1 MNPTISNFGEEH
13 DVFKFTLSGVNVSLA
28 NALRRIILNDI
39 HTVVFRTETYGDNQC
54 TIAINTSRQHNEM
67 IKQRLSCIPIYS
79 EDPDELPG
87 KYLMEVDVQNN
98 TDHILFVT
106 TGDFK
111 IKNKANGNYLTEKE
125 VNRIFPPNKISGDY
139 IDFARL
145 RPRIGDIP
153 GEHLKL
159 SCEFSVA
166 NVETNSMFNVVSKC
180 AYGFTVD
187 PVKSA
192 AAWEKVEAKMA
203 SEGSAG
209 GTTGTD
215 ITFAKRNFDLLD
227 AQRYYKEDSFDFV
240 LRSTGVFTC
249 PAIIK
254 KACAIM
260 QRKLIAFNEA
270 VESDT
275 VPLLTTEVSGVKT
288 TMDNCYDIVLENED
302 YTLGKALEYY
312 LYQTFFVERKTMNFC
327 GFKKFHPHDSSSRIR
342 VAFVEPAEK
351 VQVREHLREA
361 CTKLQEVYVAIHSK
375 F

>member
-28 NALRRIILNDI
+28 NALRRIILNYI

-79 EDPDELPG
+79 EDPEELPG

-209 GTTGTD
+209 TTGTD

-249 PAIIK
+249 PAIVK

-275 VPLLTTEVSGVKT
+275 VPLLTTEVSGAKT

-312 LYQTFFVERKTMNFC
+312 LYQTFFVEKKTMNFC

>member
-67 IKQRLSCIPIYS
+67 IKQRLSCIPIFS
-79 EDPDELPG
+79 EDPEELPG
-87 KYLMEVDVQNN
+87 KYVMEVDVQNN

-203 SEGSAG
+203 SEG
-209 GTTGTD
+209 GTAAD

-240 LRSTGVFTC
+240 LRSTGVFSC
-249 PAIIK
+249 PAIVK

-275 VPLLTTEVSGVKT
+275 VPLLTTEVSGAKT
-288 TMDNCYDIVLENED
+288 TMDNCYDVVLENED

-312 LYQTFFVERKTMNFC
+312 LYQTFFIEKKTMNFC

-351 VQVREHLREA
+351 TQVREHLREA
-361 CTKLQEVYVAIHSK
+361 CTKLQEVYVTIHSK

>member
-67 IKQRLSCIPIYS
+67 IKQRLSCIPIFS
-79 EDPDELPG
+79 EDPEELPG

-209 GTTGTD
+209 GTSAD

-249 PAIIK
+249 PAIVK

-275 VPLLTTEVSGVKT
+275 VPLLTTEVSGAKT

-312 LYQTFFVERKTMNFC
+312 LYQTFFVEKKTMNFC

-342 VAFVEPAEK
+342 VAFVEPVEK

-361 CTKLQEVYVAIHSK
+361 CTKLQEVYVTIHSK